1 MYTPISALPLLAR
14 AAMKIVDHDQ
24 KPRFKNAAE
33 IVVFI
38 DTLEPQVDGKQYT
51 GSCDDGSENT
61 VAIITK

>member
-1 MYTPISALPLLAR
+1 MYAPISAWPLLAR
-14 AAMKIVDHDQ
+14 AAMKIVNHDQ
-24 KPRFKNAAE
+24 KPRFKNAE

-61 VAIITK
+61 VAK

>member
-1 MYTPISALPLLAR
+1 
-14 AAMKIVDHDQ
+14 MKIVDHDQ
-24 KPRFKNAAE
+24 KPRFKNAE

-51 GSCDDGSENT
+51 GSCDDSSENT